1 MFTFSI
7 DVVQETVHGPD
18 TETGTLQLKVEGSH
32 LWHEDSVLAL
42 SGYLR
47 STVMSKNLSC
57 AFRTEKAVS
66 NYALQKLCAEVNQK
80 RSGKVQSDID
90 VSQDII
96 HLSSGYHKL

>member
-1 MFTFSI
+1 
-7 DVVQETVHGPD
+7 
-18 TETGTLQLKVEGSH
+18 
-32 LWHEDSVLAL
+32 
-42 SGYLR
+42 
-47 STVMSKNLSC
+47 MSKNLSC